1 MLGYDEKSNERLKQE
16 NDRMAGQLQEAISI
30 VKNGSDYEKMHLL
43 SILKDG
49 VPKCHLCNDTGRNA
63 VSGDHAMLDD
73 FCPSCIKG
81 AERHQSYEASYQPW
95 EVIVRKSSEMSM
107 PSWVCAPIRVQI
119 DGAEIDEL
127 PVEEYVGPWDA
138 AGERKAQLRALTWQR
153 ELNWDGQGCIYLHLT
168 KDELAE
174 TIKFLT
180 EHSVPGNDSVEL
192 LLTQLERADPDP
204 WPENPR

>member
-1 MLGYDEKSNERLKQE
+1 MIGYDEKSNKRLKQE

-43 SILKDG
+43 SILRDG
-49 VPKCHLCNDTGRNA
+49 VPKCHLCNDTGYNS
-63 VSGDHAMLDD
+63 VSGDHAMLGD
-73 FCPSCIKG
+73 FCSCQKG
-81 AERHQSYEASYQPW
+81 AERHMSYEASWEPW
-95 EVIVRKSSEMSM
+95 DVIVRKSSEMGM
-107 PSWVCAPIRVQI
+107 PSWVCAPIRLQI
-119 DGAEIDEL
+119 DGAEIDER
-127 PVEEYVGPWDA
+127 PVEEHIGPWNA
-138 AGERKAQLRALTWQR
+138 ASERKARICATTMER